1 MGIGFV
7 NKNAEKKEH
16 HQCHG
21 LLLLLVLCFAETFIY
36 KSQLHEY
43 CQKSKIPIPVYQT
56 VNEGSLNLPKYR
68 STVLV
73 DEVHYVSPNT
83 FRNRKGAEQD
93 VARIALEYISKRT
106 KDDGFLL
113 LQEV

>member
-1 MGIGFV
+1 MGLGFS
-7 NKNAEKKEH
+7 NKNAH
-16 HQCHG
+16 LQCYG
-21 LLLLLVLCFAETFIY
+21 FSFICFAETFIY

-43 CQKSKIPIPVYQT
+43 AQRSRIPLPVYQT
-56 VNEGSLNLPKYR
+56 VIEGSIGLPKYR

-73 DEVHYVSPNT
+73 DEVHYVSPNM
-83 FRNRKGAEQD
+83 FRNRRGAEHD
-93 VARIALEYISKRT
+93 AARIALEYISKRT